1 MLTKNY
7 QQEHRFIPF
16 NVWLLTLAQAFAMSA
31 TPMMMLLG
39 GLIGAD
45 IAPSPQ
51 MATLPIASMVIG
63 LALSVLPVSRLMQ
76 RFGRKPVFIGG
87 ALLGACSGLVA
98 AFATSQQNF
107 VLFCLSAAMLG
118 AAGAVVQQ
126 YRFAAMESVAEPMI
140 AKAASR
146 VLLGGLVA
154 AVIGP
159 ELAILGAKLWPQA
172 YVGAFFFLTLVSLI
186 AAVILGFY
194 RENELEREWS
204 TPLVQDKARPLTEIL
219 AQSQLWVAVAGATL
233 GYAMMSFV
241 MTATPL
247 HMHHVEHHSL
257 EDTKWVIQSHI
268 IAMYLPSLFSGILV
282 ARLGVSKMMLLGL
295 LAYLVTIISAL
306 IGRELLNYWAALV
319 LLGIGW
325 NFLFVAGTSLLPR
338 CYDKSER
345 YKVQSFNDSFVFG
358 AQAMASLC
366 AGWVIHL
373 LGWNMLLISCLP
385 LIAVQLLLV
394 LWWKWSRS
402 QQASRL

>member
-1 MLTKNY
+1 M
-7 QQEHRFIPF
+7 PF

-45 IAPSPQ
+45 IAPSPEL
-51 MATLPIASMVIG
+51 ATLPIASMVVG
-63 LALSVLPVSRLMQ
+63 LAVSVQPVSRLMQ
-76 RFGRKPVFIGG
+76 RFGRKQVFVGG
-87 ALLGACSGLVA
+87 ALLAASSGLVA
-98 AFATSQQNF
+98 ALATSEQHF
-107 VLFCLSAAMLG
+107 ILFCLSGAMLG
-118 AAGAVVQQ
+118 SAGAVVQQ
-126 YRFAAMESVAEPMI
+126 YRFAAMESVSEELV

-159 ELAILGAKLWPQA
+159 ELAVWGSKLWQQA
-172 YVGAFFFLTLVSLI
+172 YVGAFLCLSLVSLI
-186 AAVILGFY
+186 AAVILSFY
-194 RENELEREWS
+194 REPKLETSSGYE
-204 TPLVQDKARPLTEIL
+204 QAENNARSLAEIL
-219 AQSQLWVAVAGATL
+219 SQPQLWVAIAGATL

-257 EDTKWVIQSHI
+257 ADTKWVIQSHI
-268 IAMYLPSLFSGILV
+268 IAMYLPSLFSGVLV

-295 LAYLVTIISAL
+295 AAYLITIIVAI
-306 IGRELLNYWAALV
+306 IGRDLLNYWAALV

-338 CYDKSER
+338 CYKKAER
-345 YKVQSFNDSFVFG
+345 YKVQSFNDSFIFG
-358 AQAMASLC
+358 AQAIASLS

-373 LGWNMLLISCLP
+373 LGWNILLISCLP
-385 LIAVQLLLV
+385 LIAAQLLLIA
-394 LWWKWSRS
+394 WWKWSRTKVLS
-402 QQASRL
+402 NR